1 MMLQAQCS
9 GIKESL
15 IGYISSH
22 LAAQQIGDTCVVTL
36 PFETLDKRWVD
47 VFIEPRV
54 KDFYLIHDGGKA
66 VNELILQGMKITPAV
81 ERGLSLV
88 ASRFGI
94 SYSDEMFQ
102 SGTKMAGLSSK
113 IYSVGMSSALAM
125 VNLLEHVSEVEEEPI
140 EGQIGTL
147 LNRWGRNRAKITENV
162 RVAGE
167 IKQHTFNFLVSPRR
181 HGLPIGVSILHPTAG
196 ALAAAERFGFKAKDL
211 ADTKFGKWPRV
222 AVEDKAEIWSPEA
235 RRIVKRFAKFVIPIR
250 TGERP
255 TFEQISEAL
264 ETAA

>member
-1 MMLQAQCS
+1 MLETQCS
-9 GIKESL
+9 GIKDSL
-15 IGYISSH
+15 ICYLSSYV
-22 LAAQQIGDTCVVTL
+22 AAQQIGDTCVVTL

-88 ASRFGI
+88 ASRFGV
-94 SYSDEMFQ
+94 SYTDEMFQ
-102 SGTKMAGLSSK
+102 SGSKLAGLAAR

-125 VNLLEHVSEVEEEPI
+125 ANLLEHVVEVEEEPI
-140 EGQIGTL
+140 EGQIGVL
-147 LNRWGRNRAKITENV
+147 LNRWGRNRAKVTENV

-181 HGLPIGVSILHPTAG
+181 RGLPIGVSVLHPTAG

-211 ADTKFGKWPRV
+211 ASTQFGKWPLV
-222 AVEDKAEIWSPEA
+222 AVEDKSDIWSPEA
-235 RRIVKRFAKFVIPIR
+235 SFVIPIR
-250 TGERP
+250 TGERV
-255 TFEQISEAL
+255 TFDQINEAL
-264 ETAA
+264 QTVAA